1 MPKTDGLGAEI
12 GPHQRP
18 APGRRV
24 AFVEDEIDDGQYRV
38 QPRMRSMALC
48 RAAWMIHARGNSGI
62 PEDRHW
68 STAAVKAS
76 CATSS
81 ARSKSPKSRISAAT
95 MRPQSER

>member
-38 QPRMRSMALC
+38 QPRGQIVLAGHGVGNPGVANLALGAHEPL
-48 RAAWMIHARGNSGI
+48 RHRRRRHQKRPRDLVRFEAA
-62 PEDRHW
+62 
-68 STAAVKAS
+68 
-76 CATSS
+76 
-81 ARSKSPKSRISAAT
+81 
-95 MRPQSER
+95 